1 MDKNKLKIYL
11 PLVYAGILLAG
22 ILLGLELS
30 KVGNGA
36 SLFGRHRQD
45 KINEVINYVK
55 QNYVDTISRNQLE
68 EKAITGM
75 LQSLD
80 PHSVYIS
87 PSEFHDANDPL
98 LGGFEGIGVQFRLER
113 DSITVINPVS
123 GGPSEKLGIKAGD
136 RIVKIDG
143 KNVASIKITNNDV
156 LRKLK
161 GKKGTKVNVSIF
173 RKGVKGLLDYTIIRD
188 VIPIY
193 SLDVSYMVEPSIGYI
208 RLNNFSATTHDE
220 MTKAL
225 NELNSKGMKKLIL
238 DLRGNGGGRLQAAID
253 VADEFLPD
261 RKLIVYTKGIHHEN
275 ETVFATAG
283 GLFESGELV
292 VLIDEWSASA
302 SEIVAGAIQDNDR
315 GTIIGRRSFGKG
327 LVQEELDFK
336 DGSAIRVTV
345 ARYYTPT
352 GRCIQKS
359 YKNGSE
365 DYYND
370 YYHRILSGEMENP
383 DSIHFADSLK
393 FKTLKGKTVYGGGG
407 IMPDI
412 YVPVGKDT
420 LFKYFNLLAN
430 KGLIYQYAFDYT
442 DKNRRTLNY
451 RSFDEFNWKFQI
463 TDPMFSNFINSTLK
477 SGIKREGKNL
487 AASDAR
493 IKVLIKAYI
502 GRNIL
507 DNPGFYPLLNSID
520 ETFLKAVSALKTGK
534 SS

>member
-1 MDKNKLKIYL
+1 MDKNKLRIYL
-11 PLVYAGILLAG
+11 PLIYAGIILAG

-36 SLFGRHRQD
+36 SLFSRHRQD
-45 KINEVINYVK
+45 KVNEVINYVK
-55 QNYVDTISRNQLE
+55 QNYVDTVSRNKLE

-143 KNVASIKITNNDV
+143 KNVAGVKITNNDV

-193 SLDVSYMVEPSIGYI
+193 SLDVSYMVEPSIGYL

-220 MTKAL
+220 MIKAL
-225 NELNSKGMKKLIL
+225 KDMKAKGMKKLIL

-261 RKLIVYTKGIHHEN
+261 GKLIVYTQGIHHAR
-275 ETVFATAG
+275 ETAYATAG

-336 DGSAIRVTV
+336 DGSAVRVTV

-370 YYHRILSGEMENP
+370 YYHRVLSGEMENP

-393 FKTLKGKTVYGGGG
+393 FKTPGGKTVYGGGG

-420 LFKYFNLLAN
+420 LYKYFNLLAN

-442 DKNRRTLNY
+442 DKNRRILNY
-451 RSFDEFNWKFQI
+451 RSYDEFNRKFQV
-463 TDPMFSNFINSTLK
+463 TPSMYSDFINTTLK
-477 SGIKREGKNL
+477 SGIKRVGKDL
-487 AASDAR
+487 TASDVR

-520 ETFLKAVSALKTGK
+520 ETFLKAVSTLKTGK
-534 SS
+534 L